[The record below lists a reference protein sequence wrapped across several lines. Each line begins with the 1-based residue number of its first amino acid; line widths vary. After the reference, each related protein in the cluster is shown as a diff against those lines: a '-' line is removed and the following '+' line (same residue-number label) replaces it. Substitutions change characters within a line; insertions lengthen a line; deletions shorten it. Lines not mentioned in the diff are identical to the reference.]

1 MKTLER
7 PTLEQLL
14 NARIVDLFANCKDV
28 EELNETEES
37 ILKLMDMLYA
47 EKLYYIRR
55 GGASQK
61 GDNMERNLESEVEWM
76 NDKSI

>member
-1 MKTLER
+1 MKTLEQ

-14 NARIVDLFANCKDV
+14 NTRIVDLFANCKDV

-55 GGASQK
+55 GGV
-61 GDNMERNLESEVEWM
+61 L
-76 NDKSI
+76 